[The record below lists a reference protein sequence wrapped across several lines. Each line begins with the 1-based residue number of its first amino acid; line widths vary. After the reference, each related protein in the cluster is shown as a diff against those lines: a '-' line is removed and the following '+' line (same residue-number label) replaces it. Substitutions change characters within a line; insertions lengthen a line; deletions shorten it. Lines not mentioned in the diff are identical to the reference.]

1 MLIQFKAQN
10 IKRVQILLNENS
22 DTEDSDNASEGEYCE
37 SSTSEEESQDD
48 QKCGS
53 AAVDSA
59 ASKSPYEML
68 REKNIARNSKELS
81 RIFGL
86 PELKTGLQLTKTNNI
101 SKKKKKKNS
110 VQEDDNGVDFSDVS
124 SDLDL
129 HYRDLTVN
137 ELSII
142 DNRIKENVGKLFIE

>member
-1 MLIQFKAQN
+1 
-10 IKRVQILLNENS
+10 
-22 DTEDSDNASEGEYCE
+22 
-37 SSTSEEESQDD
+37 
-48 QKCGS
+48 
-53 AAVDSA
+53 
-59 ASKSPYEML
+59 ML
-68 REKNIARNSKELS
+68 RENNIARNSKELS

-86 PELKTGLQLTKTNNI
+86 PESKTGLQFNKTNHL

-110 VQEDDNGVDFSDVS
+110 IQEDDNSVDFSDVS

-142 DNRIKENVGKLFIE
+142 DNRIKENVGKEFIE